1 MQEMRWTPEKES
13 TSEMAQVIVGVVL
26 FILLTGIW
34 ACLWVPPPP
43 IF

>member
-1 MQEMRWTPEKES
+1 MQGTRYTPGKERK
-13 TSEMAQVIVGVVL
+13 SEVVQVIVGVVL

>member
-1 MQEMRWTPEKES
+1 MQETRWTPERERMS
-13 TSEMAQVIVGVVL
+13 QVVQVIVGVVL

-34 ACLWVPPPP
+34 ACLWVPPLP